1 MKFFRDRIP
10 ALDGLRGVAVLLVL
24 WSHLPAG
31 VFGAPGDALRYVLR
45 PGYLGVDIFFV
56 LSGFL
61 ITRILLDDRAR
72 RRPLRQFMLRRF
84 VRIFPI
90 YYLLIAVLLIVD
102 PGPYLGWCAT
112 YLSNFYFAVETLH
125 SPMEHTWSLAVEEHF
140 YLFWPFAVYALSVTA
155 SRRLA
160 LFGMIPAAVALA
172 VATAFFEE
180 RLPAQADAIIYRVT
194 FYRMMSLALGAVIA
208 YTEPQLRRQP
218 RRILT
223 LMGALFLLSIL
234 IIPMTPLVD
243 HRWVGPIMLVGFSL
257 LSGAILLAAM
267 AAERSGGALA
277 DALHWAPLGFF
288 GRISYGLYLYHLPIF
303 TALGVWGFPKGEPPS
318 LWISG
323 LALLLSAAV
332 ATASF
337 RWIEQPLLERNAAW
351 LRASSDRDRLEAQP
365 PEEPIGP
372 TGSHRVPAS

>member
-1 MKFFRDRIP
+1 MKFYRDRIP

-24 WSHLPAG
+24 WSHMPSGL
-31 VFGAPGDALRYVLR
+31 FGSWGDAIRYAVR

-61 ITRILLDDRAR
+61 ITRILLDDRAK
-72 RRPLRQFMLRRF
+72 RRPLSHFMIRRF

-102 PGPYLGWCAT
+102 PGPYLGWCAA
-112 YLSNFYFAVETLH
+112 YLSNFFFAVNTAH

-140 YLFWPFAVYALSVTA
+140 YLVWPFAVYALSVTA

-160 LFGMIPAAVALA
+160 LFGMIPAAIALA
-172 VATAFFEE
+172 IATAFFEE
-180 RLPAQADAIIYRVT
+180 RLPAEADSIIYRVT

-218 RRILT
+218 KRTAT
-223 LMGALFLLSIL
+223 LMGALFLLAIL

-257 LSGAILLAAM
+257 LSGSIVLAAI
-267 AAERSGGALA
+267 AAEQVGNVLAKVLGGSL
-277 DALHWAPLGFF
+277 LGFF

-303 TALGVWGFPKGEPPS
+303 TALGVWGFPKGEPPTV
-318 LWISG
+318 WISG
-323 LALLLSAAV
+323 LALLLSAGI

-337 RWIEQPLLERNAAW
+337 YGIEQPLLQRSAAW
-351 LRASSDRDRLEAQP
+351 LKNRSARDPLEP
-365 PEEPIGP
+365 PPIDEP
-372 TGSHRVPAS
+372 TGTHRVPAS